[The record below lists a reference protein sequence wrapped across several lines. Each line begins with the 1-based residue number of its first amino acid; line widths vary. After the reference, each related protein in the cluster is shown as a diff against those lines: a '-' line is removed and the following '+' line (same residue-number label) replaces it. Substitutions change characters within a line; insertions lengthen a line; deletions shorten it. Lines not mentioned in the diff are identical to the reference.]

1 MPDRQFR
8 FLRHQGSRQRTV
20 ATIPRAPLG
29 NEPSLVGGNSI
40 HAESGSSRYLVEQSP
55 QLIARECASTWAE
68 MFAKP
73 RLNQQYSDHANHSQ
87 SQKPLLYNPE
97 ELPCEQA
104 HDLVEVVA
112 APQNPLIHTND
123 DIGIRFVA
131 GCRPLFNSVKG
142 LLGGMTKH

>member
-1 MPDRQFR
+1 MQNRVRVGIWLNKARNSLPVNVHQHGQRC
-8 FLRHQGSRQRTV
+8 LRNPG
-20 ATIPRAPLG
+20 L
-29 NEPSLVGGNSI
+29 
-40 HAESGSSRYLVEQSP
+40 
-55 QLIARECASTWAE
+55 
-68 MFAKP
+68 K
-73 RLNQQYSDHANHSQ
+73 QQHSDHANHSQ

-123 DIGIRFVA
+123 DIGIRFIA